1 MYNWAGICSE
11 LKAVEKRVDAKISRI
26 YIEHPNPIPYDRIA
40 KGKQIGALSR
50 ALRQFIEQENEKDA
64 TVILMM
70 LISMGVKLKSVR

>member
-11 LKAVEKRVDAKISRI
+11 LKDVEKRVDAKISRI
-26 YIEHPNPIPYDRIA
+26 YVEHPNPIRYDRIA

-64 TVILMM
+64 TVILLM
-70 LISMGVKLKSVR
+70 LLGMGIKLKAVR